1 VVICGL
7 LRTPRTF
14 TVRRHGLRWATFNE
28 FRLFRF
34 PGAMRP
40 EILFPLF
47 RPTTALKGI
56 GGRTAAHLARLDI
69 NRMADLLWHLPVG
82 VVDRRLS
89 PPIAEAPHG
98 AVVTLMVEVVSHH
111 PAPPRGR
118 RPYRVTC
125 RDASGEME
133 LVFFHPNR
141 D

>member
-7 LRTPRTF
+7 LRTSRTF
-14 TVRRHGLRWATFNE
+14 TRPRHGLRWATFNG

-47 RPTTALKGI
+47 RPTTALKGV

-89 PPIAEAPHG
+89 PLIEDAPHG
-98 AVVTLMVEVVSHH
+98 AIVTLTVRVGKHL

-118 RPYRVTC
+118 RPYKVIC
-125 RDASGEME
+125 RDDS
-133 LVFFHPNR
+133 
-141 D
+141 